1 MANPSISTVIGLGL
15 GMVFVG
21 LIFIIFLCYLLGI
34 VVQKFTKKEVSQ
46 EINKN
51 SINKTIDIKD
61 KKEFVA
67 VIATCIAETMN
78 KDIEAI
84 RIKSIK
90 RV

>member
-1 MANPSISTVIGLGL
+1 MANPSIGTVIGLGL

-21 LIFIIFLCYLLGI
+21 LIFIIFLCYLLGAI
-34 VVQKFTKKEVSQ
+34 VRKFSKSEVTKESKEL
-46 EINKN
+46 
-51 SINKTIDIKD
+51 DIKD

-67 VIATCIAETMN
+67 VVAACIAETMN
-78 KDIEAI
+78 KDVEAI

>member
-1 MANPSISTVIGLGL
+1 MANPSIGTVIGLGL

-21 LIFIIFLCYLLGI
+21 LIFIIFLCYLLGAI
-34 VVQKFTKKEVSQ
+34 VRKFSKSEVTKESKDL
-46 EINKN
+46 
-51 SINKTIDIKD
+51 DIKD

-67 VIATCIAETMN
+67 VVAACIAETMN
-78 KDIEAI
+78 KDVEAI

>member
-1 MANPSISTVIGLGL
+1 MANPSLGTVIGLGL

-21 LIFIIFLCYLLGI
+21 LIFIIFLCYLLGFI
-34 VVQKFTKKEVSQ
+34 VRKFSKNEVTKNE
-46 EINKN
+46 NNN
-51 SINKTIDIKD
+51 SVVDIKD

-67 VIATCIAETMN
+67 VIAACIAETMN
-78 KDIEAI
+78 KDVEAI